1 MGIRLKDLSKLGYR
15 DNVARSLAVAIVGK
29 HCKHQSKEQ
38 IIKTLS
44 DVLENPDTYKENETW
59 GKLGE
64 HLSPTLIEKKF
75 TAYDLL
81 DETLPYKTY
90 GGKFIETL
98 AKQQMNLAMRLPVS
112 VAGALM
118 PDAHATGPLTLAP
131 VFFAVSIIF
140 PAA

>member
-59 GKLGE
+59 GKLAE

-118 PDAHATGPLTLAP
+118 PDAHD
-131 VFFAVSIIF
+131 
-140 PAA
+140 